1 MNKRQWKKAYK
12 NKIKKLSPR
21 VGDVVII
28 QFDIDEYDPVEL
40 EELFKATRKLTD
52 PIGCKLWVIP
62 NTIDM
67 NLSTKITIKTE
78 ED

>member
-21 VGDVVII
+21 EGDVII
-28 QFDIDEYDPVEL
+28 VQFDVDEYDPVEL
-40 EELFKATRKLTD
+40 NELFMATKKLVD
-52 PIGCKLWVIP
+52 PKGCSLWVVP

-67 NLSTKITIKTE
+67 NLSTKVTIKTE
-78 ED
+78 EE